1 MFELLNQMDII
12 SSGNGST
19 AALCLDNA
27 EVIRQFPVYVSE
39 YIEYIIGLLTLEVQQ
54 KNPTNYE

>member
-1 MFELLNQMDII
+1 MDII

-39 YIEYIIGLLTLEVQQ
+39 YIEYIIGLLTLEV
-54 KNPTNYE
+54 

>member
-1 MFELLNQMDII
+1 MDII

-39 YIEYIIGLLTLEVQQ
+39 YIEYIEYIIGSLTLEV
-54 KNPTNYE
+54 